1 MAKTK
6 QKKEN
11 EGIDLLESP
20 DALASRTEEFF
31 NSKKNQNIVFGV
43 GGVIALLVAAY
54 IFYTNYQNTRNQE
67 AQEEMFQAVYYF
79 EADSLTKAL
88 NGDGN
93 NYGFLDIIENYSGTD
108 AANLA
113 SYYTGAIYMNL
124 QNYESA
130 IRYFKDFS
138 SDDMLVQSRAYSLTG
153 DAYMELDD
161 FDNAITQ
168 YRNAVDHEPNEEFT
182 PVYLKKLAIAYEESG
197 NLEQAADAYGR
208 IVEEYFN
215 SSYKNEA
222 IKQKAR
228 IEGLLAE

>member
-20 DALASRTEEFF
+20 DALASKTEEFF
-31 NSKKNQNIVFGV
+31 NNQRNKNIVFGV
-43 GGVIALLVAAY
+43 GGVIALIVAAF

-93 NYGFLDIIENYSGTD
+93 SYGFLEIIENYGGTD

-113 SYYTGAIYMNL
+113 TYYTGAIYMNL
-124 QNYESA
+124 QDYESA
-130 IRYFKDFS
+130 IRYFNDFS
-138 SDDMLVQSRAYSLTG
+138 SGDALVQSRAYSLAG

-161 FDNAITQ
+161 FENAISQ
-168 YRNAVDHEPNEEFT
+168 YKKAIDHKPNESFT
-182 PVYLKKLAIAYEESG
+182 PLYLKKLAIAYEEAG
-197 NLEQAADAYGR
+197 NLQEAASTYGR
-208 IVEEYFN
+208 IVEEYFD
-215 SSYKNEA
+215 SQYKNEA

-228 IEGLLAE
+228 LEGLLAE